1 VSRGCSGPAD
11 AGRTDPFAATLGLVL
26 LVHDQSWKM
35 AVAGGFGGPRGRAP
49 GFLVTR
55 GPASFSRR
63 TTDPPMGGGSLRP
76 LSVQPPTMMAAPI
89 QHGPR
94 REDEW
99 AVDQARDLD
108 LVDAG
113 GAAGMSFFLSFH
125 HGAPCATGPD
135 SLDDLND
142 PSDPTCKDSTR
153 QHSLDDPR
161 LSCNPLPACSDRWQS
176 VWQSAPDLSSANSTR
191 ALGGR
196 GAPAYGS
203 GGWGSNPSRRGCRPS
218 PARTAPTTRA
228 WAATSGRGA
237 SRR

>member
-161 LSCNPLPACSDRWQS
+161 LSCKQQVGGSSPPSTPRTAGHRPAHLPMGSPRSVLGDCRYAC
-176 VWQSAPDLSSANSTR
+176 T
-191 ALGGR
+191 GR
-196 GAPAYGS
+196 GA
-203 GGWGSNPSRRGCRPS
+203 WGV
-218 PARTAPTTRA
+218 
-228 WAATSGRGA
+228 
-237 SRR
+237 